1 MIFLHG
7 AGERGDDLNRVK
19 VHGPPKLVEQGKK
32 LPFIVISPQ
41 CPRNQR
47 WNDDA
52 LTALLDHACKE
63 LRVDTSRLYLTG
75 LSMGGYGS
83 WSLGLKLCDRFA
95 AIAPILSLI
104 HI

>member
-1 MIFLHG
+1 MSHAKG
-7 AGERGDDLNRVK
+7 AL
-19 VHGPPKLVEQGKK
+19 
-32 LPFIVISPQ
+32 

-63 LRVDTSRLYLTG
+63 LRVDASRLYLTG

-95 AIAPILSLI
+95 AISVIRVSERRGGGQRI
-104 HI
+104 GGY